1 MKRFTFLLL
10 NIMAFSI
17 ISFIE
22 AKADT
27 NEVVKYYTRTGI
39 QKHDGGERVITHE
52 QNGGAIFTFKANNI
66 VTVQKLI
73 SESFVENEI
82 EAKGTLS
89 ADGKT
94 ITFEKQVVGMT
105 NRIGHYNPESG
116 EWEPI
121 SAKVCISMA
130 KLARR
135 TIDGIEKDTYV
146 EDPDTPISL
155 TVDGDEIRLNNS
167 SEEKVLAY
175 ILECPDC
182 PEYDKTYYAF
192 GDCNTVFT
200 QFKEEGIKLPEN
212 LKPQTYVMSYEEVY
226 NDNNSKFASVAF
238 DGDDVYLNT
247 QMYFKNSWIKGKK
260 SGNIITFPTGQFLGY
275 DGQDFYYA
283 IAIKYEMDYY
293 SWSET
298 QKYINYYY
306 APEFS
311 LTYNP
316 DTKVLMYADQ
326 NVGFGITNA
335 NGFSEEYIYPYT
347 FFGKPVL
354 TPYADKAATPLEAQ
368 NFTYGFYDNT
378 TYRISFDYPDC
389 DAEGYKLNPEQCFF
403 KVFCDDDKEYVFT
416 VKDYPELSEDKTELG
431 WDDFIDYNAT
441 HAFLFPMKQFKRVG
455 IQTIY
460 KGGGEERASEISYIY
475 FELLPGDANGDGMID
490 VADITAT
497 AADILGN
504 PGKDFNPA
512 NADANG
518 DGFVDVADITAIA
531 STILKPTPEQ
541 LYVDLGLPS
550 GIKWAK
556 CNLGANSPE
565 EPGGYYS
572 WGETKTKD
580 EYSWATYPDA
590 TDGRGYAFAK
600 YYIEGGKTVLDPEDD
615 AVRVIMGGDW
625 RMPTLAE
632 ITELMDNCVAIGA
645 TLKGVEGVKMVSKK
659 NGKSIF
665 IPTIGYYFE
674 KDFYSGSY
682 IWATDICETSNWYA
696 YAIGFSSGY
705 AYITSYYR
713 IAGCNIRPV
722 CK

>member
-1 MKRFTFLLL
+1 
-10 NIMAFSI
+10 
-17 ISFIE
+17 
-22 AKADT
+22 
-27 NEVVKYYTRTGI
+27 
-39 QKHDGGERVITHE
+39 
-52 QNGGAIFTFKANNI
+52 
-66 VTVQKLI
+66 
-73 SESFVENEI
+73 
-82 EAKGTLS
+82 
-89 ADGKT
+89 
-94 ITFEKQVVGMT
+94 
-105 NRIGHYNPESG
+105 
-116 EWEPI
+116 
-121 SAKVCISMA
+121 
-130 KLARR
+130 
-135 TIDGIEKDTYV
+135 
-146 EDPDTPISL
+146 
-155 TVDGDEIRLNNS
+155 
-167 SEEKVLAY
+167 
-175 ILECPDC
+175 
-182 PEYDKTYYAF
+182 
-192 GDCNTVFT
+192 
-200 QFKEEGIKLPEN
+200 
-212 LKPQTYVMSYEEVY
+212 MSYEEVY
-226 NDNNSKFASVAF
+226 NDNNSKFVSVAF

-260 SGNIITFPTGQFLGY
+260 SGNTITFPTGQFLGY

-293 SWSET
+293 SWSDT

-326 NVGFGITNA
+326 NVGFGITN
-335 NGFSEEYIYPYT
+335 
-347 FFGKPVL
+347 
-354 TPYADKAATPLEAQ
+354 
-368 NFTYGFYDNT
+368 
-378 TYRISFDYPDC
+378 
-389 DAEGYKLNPEQCFF
+389 
-403 KVFCDDDKEYVFT
+403 
-416 VKDYPELSEDKTELG
+416 
-431 WDDFIDYNAT
+431 
-441 HAFLFPMKQFKRVG
+441 
-455 IQTIY
+455 
-460 KGGGEERASEISYIY
+460 
-475 FELLPGDANGDGMID
+475 GDGMI
-490 VADITAT
+490 
-497 AADILGN
+497 
-504 PGKDFNPA
+504 
-512 NADANG
+512 
-518 DGFVDVADITAIA
+518 DVADITAIA